1 MQEDATKCNK
11 KLDMLRNVAY
21 NKNDKGATKCSDWLA
36 MIGGLLMYIYV
47 DDVMRDLNVSRA
59 FAYRLIRE
67 WNEELNAMNYVVISG
82 RIPRAYY
89 ETKIYGMTPQK

>member
-1 MQEDATKCNK
+1 
-11 KLDMLRNVAY
+11 
-21 NKNDKGATKCSDWLA
+21 
-36 MIGGLLMYIYV
+36 MYIYV
-47 DDVMRDLNVSRA
+47 EDVMRDLNVSRA

-89 ETKIYGMTPQK
+89 ETKIYGMAAKQ